1 MNNLVYFMGILVG
14 SAIVIFSYAIWNNLV
29 YFILNS
35 EINAY
40 LKQIKMVFSQSETI

>member
-1 MNNLVYFMGILVG
+1 MGTLVG
-14 SAIVIFSYAIWNNLV
+14 SIIVIFSWAVSNNLV

-40 LKQIKMVFSQSETI
+40 LKQVKMVFSQSETI